1 MTDTKTRAQIAA
13 EKEALMA
20 VEDVST
26 RKNNIKKYLT
36 TLTAEQAAAFVA
48 AAKKGVP
55 VSDMAEVSDMS
66 RRAIYNI
73 LSRHE
78 AETGNRLVNTYTV
91 HEGAQPEDDKDKA
104 KDAPASNAETAADA
118 GTD

>member
-26 RKNNIKKYLT
+26 RTNNIKKYLA
-36 TLTAEQAAAFVA
+36 TLTTEQAAAFVTA
-48 AAKKGVP
+48 AQKGVP

-91 HEGAQPEDDKDKA
+91 HETEQEADKDKE
-104 KDAPASNAETAADA
+104 KDAPAGAAETAAEA
-118 GTD
+118 GTQ

>member
-78 AETGNRLVNTYTV
+78 AETGNRLVNTYTM
-91 HEGAQPEDDKDKA
+91 HETEQEAAKDKE
-104 KDAPASNAETAADA
+104 KDAPASAAETAAEA
-118 GTD
+118 GTA

>member
-36 TLTAEQAAAFVA
+36 TLTAEQAAAFVTA
-48 AAKKGVP
+48 AQKGVP

-91 HEGAQPEDDKDKA
+91 HETEQEADKDKE
-104 KDAPASNAETAADA
+104 KGAPAGDAETAAAA
-118 GTD
+118 GTQ

>member
-91 HEGAQPEDDKDKA
+91 HETEQEADKDKE
-104 KDAPASNAETAADA
+104 KDAPASAAETAAAA

>member
-1 MTDTKTRAQIAA
+1 MTETKTRAQIAA

-48 AAKKGVP
+48 AAQKGVP

-104 KDAPASNAETAADA
+104 APDSDAETAAAA

>member
-1 MTDTKTRAQIAA
+1 MTETKTRAQIAA

-26 RKNNIKKYLT
+26 RKNNIKKYLA
-36 TLTAEQAAAFVA
+36 TLTTEQAAAFVTA
-48 AAKKGVP
+48 AQKGVP

-91 HEGAQPEDDKDKA
+91 HEGEQEDSKA
-104 KDAPASNAETAADA
+104 KTKDAPASDAETAAAA
-118 GTD
+118 GTK